1 MKPDKKKRLLARRA
15 TKDRRC
21 GRKKSNP
28 THGAAVRQLE
38 RMVARGAHRDALN
51 VYGSLGRPG
60 GWGGGGPRGAGAGGR
75 GGWGEGGADSG
86 VAESGYSIGYR
97 L

>member
-28 THGAAVRQLE
+28 THGAALRQLE

-60 GWGGGGPRGAGAGGR
+60 QPCEHCGGWHIGHAPRGKR
-75 GGWGEGGADSG
+75 
-86 VAESGYSIGYR
+86 
-97 L
+97 